1 MKNVLYHYTSMRKGD
16 LDDDYIFYEDGTIV
30 HHYDKSRYP
39 GGYNLEEEITPTQ
52 ISDSKKSEILAE
64 CPEDKQEAVAKILNS

>member
-1 MKNVLYHYTSMRKGD
+1 MKNVLYHYMSMRKVD

-39 GGYNLEEEITPTQ
+39 GGYDL
-52 ISDSKKSEILAE
+52 K
-64 CPEDKQEAVAKILNS
+64 